1 MDTGMLSSSRKV
13 ASTSEQSSRRRHRLS
28 PRWTQ
33 LPRFPQPQLLPERSL
48 AGELSQ
54 GPFTFS
60 NSGLRAS
67 FLTSICT
74 RKARCHKAPPLRIV
88 SQPRFATRPSK
99 YQANKILAEFQRFA
113 HVECRIRS
121 NEANKKAIRATAA
134 LSPNQHKRLLT
145 LVPMPVYTASSY
157 WRHPHPPG
165 GSTCQIWRQQSALR
179 FESWMMWIVRTSHAK
194 TH

>member
-13 ASTSEQSSRRRHRLS
+13 APTSEQSSRRRHRLS

-88 SQPRFATRPSK
+88 SQPRFATHPSK

-121 NEANKKAIRATAA
+121 NEANKIIRRVAQSIAGVGPIQ
-134 LSPNQHKRLLT
+134 SQSGPRGQHLGT
-145 LVPMPVYTASSY
+145 
-157 WRHPHPPG
+157 
-165 GSTCQIWRQQSALR
+165 ALR
-179 FESWMMWIVRTSHAK
+179 IQRACSPMIKGALRVFVWV
-194 TH
+194 